1 MTILDYAKKEIKNLK
16 GKPPQERWEYFL
28 DYYKW
33 HAVVV
38 LVVLLLIVQGIITVA
53 THKDTV
59 FHIAL
64 LNADLGVDGSVLA
77 EHFEE
82 YAGITDKKEQAV
94 FNTGLILSKEPS
106 PENTAAFQQLMASL
120 AVKEIDCVAGP
131 PEPFELCAYSAGS
144 PLADLRDYLDD
155 ATLEKFADRLYYID
169 ATIVEQIQ
177 NAAGT
182 SFGTIKYP
190 DPRKPETMKK
200 PIPVGIDISDRA
212 LLKNTCYASQK
223 TVYLGITINTTHPET
238 ALAFIDYLWS

>member
-16 GKPPQERWEYFL
+16 DKPPRERWEYFL

-33 HAVVV
+33 HAVVA
-38 LVVLLLIVQGIITVA
+38 LVVLLLIVQGIITAA

-82 YAGITDKKEQAV
+82 YAGITGKKEQAV
-94 FNTGLILSKEPS
+94 FNTGLILSKDAS
-106 PENTAAFQQLMASL
+106 PENTAAFQQLMANL

-144 PLADLRDYLDD
+144 PLADLREHLDA
-155 ATLEKFADRLYYID
+155 ATLDTFADRIYYID
-169 ATIVEQIQ
+169 AAIVEQIQ
-177 NAAGT
+177 NATGT

-200 PIPVGIDISDRA
+200 PVPVGIDISDRA
-212 LLKNTCYASQK
+212 LLSDTCYASQK
-223 TVYLGITINTTHPET
+223 TVYLGIAVNTTRSEM
-238 ALAFIDYLWS
+238 ALTFIDYLWS